1 MRFGNKVTMFLKFI
15 KDFGLKKIIKKT
27 LPVYEAPVSDKSVV
41 TVGVILDE
49 TYFTERE
56 SLVREIASFG
66 IKPEN
71 IQTLSFYEHVK
82 KSQLPQCCHFTYK
95 EINSDGTFSKQDVTE
110 FINRPF
116 DLLISFYDV
125 QKPPLALITL
135 QSKATFKA
143 GFSTTDSRLHTFMVA
158 SQAEKFKEF
167 IAELFRYLK
176 ILNKI

>member
-1 MRFGNKVTMFLKFI
+1 MQFGNKVTMFLKFI

-27 LPVYEAPVSDKSVV
+27 LPVYEAPVSDKGVV

-49 TYFTERE
+49 TYFAERE
-56 SLVREIASFG
+56 NLVREIEVHG

-71 IQTLSFYEHVK
+71 IDTLSFYERVK
-82 KSQLPQCCHFTYK
+82 KNQVPQCCHFTYRD
-95 EINSDGTFSKQDVTE
+95 INSDGTFSKQDVTD
-110 FINRPF
+110 FVNRPY
-116 DLLISFYDV
+116 DVLISFYDV
-125 QKPPLALITL
+125 QKPPLALVTL
-135 QSKATFKA
+135 KSSATFKA

-167 IAELFRYLK
+167 VAELFRYLK

>member
-41 TVGVILDE
+41 TVGVVIDE
-49 TYFTERE
+49 TYFAERE
-56 SLVREIASFG
+56 NLVREIASYG
-66 IKPEN
+66 IDPKN
-71 IQTLSFYEHVK
+71 VQTLSFYERVK
-82 KSQLPQCCHFTYK
+82 KNQVPECCHFTYK
-95 EINSDGTFSKQDVTE
+95 DVNSNGTFSKQDVTD
-110 FINRPF
+110 FVNKPF

-125 QKPPLALITL
+125 QKPPLLLITL
-135 QSKATFKA
+135 SSKATFKA